1 MDAMKSHRIISRFNF
16 QGITATLLV
25 FNLTTSAQLAD
36 QGINVTDIKEEL
48 RWDATPIQTTTFANG
63 ENLSVAEE
71 DWQWINFCSKRK
83 PTVWI
88 KDEGGKKEYYYNFY
102 AVSDPRGLS
111 AEKSILPS
119 VDQIRNNEVPGFPE
133 KIFTKG
139 YLEQDSENEMVPTVP
154 TPGDQYYW
162 TITKHESAA
171 QGEEVAYI
179 FKYSDKTGTL
189 SASTGQFCDGYSA
202 IAFSPQ
208 IGKNYKYRDL
218 LPNEFKSLSNEL
230 ANLLLIE
237 PGLYNNM
244 KYEFNASLRFDSQ
257 GLNKSQKFNLNV
269 SNDPSNKKDRITSL
283 YSLDEAVA
291 NYFKYP
297 KFKNRPLEC
306 TDSIRISI
314 HTVWTKYSPPIK
326 KDSLASEF
334 LPENFR
340 SNFIKAAQMG
350 KALQSERSFIMDVNG
365 DLSTYQ
371 QQIIRGFKMRGPMSF
386 ILSPI
391 GFGLKTVTSSYSK
404 GYKQGAKSIGV
415 ILALITPFAIAA
427 AVNGYTNAKSYADA
441 STPLNLERKAN
452 AEQLMKI
459 GAAVYGVSFTTNFF
473 GSLIL
478 GSKNK
483 KMEKRINSYMD
494 ERYPYGLVV
503 DYDRK

>member
-1 MDAMKSHRIISRFNF
+1 MDVMKSAHVRSLFCYL
-16 QGITATLLV
+16 GMSAALVLLSLRV
-25 FNLTTSAQLAD
+25 SAQIAD
-36 QGINVTDIKEEL
+36 QGITVTEIKEEM
-48 RWDATPIQTTTFANG
+48 RWDATPIQTTTFSNG
-63 ENLSVAEE
+63 DNLNVAEE

-88 KDEGGKKEYYYNFY
+88 KEEGGKKEYYYNFY
-102 AVSDPRGLS
+102 AVSDSRGLAPVNS
-111 AEKSILPS
+111 VLPS
-119 VDQIRNNEVPGFPE
+119 VDQIRKNEVPGFPE

-139 YLEQDSENEMVPTVP
+139 YLEQDTENELVATVP

-162 TITKHESAA
+162 TVTKHESAA

-179 FKYSDKTGTL
+179 FKYSDKTGTI

-202 IAFSPQ
+202 IAVSPQ

-218 LPNEFKSLSNEL
+218 LPNEFKTLSNEL

-244 KYEFNASLRFDSQ
+244 KYEFNVSLRFDSQ

-297 KFKNRPLEC
+297 KYKNRPLEC

-350 KALQSERSFIMDVNG
+350 KALESERSFIMDVNR
-365 DLSTYQ
+365 DLYTYQ
-371 QQIIRGFKMRGPMSF
+371 QQIIRGFKMRGPMAVV
-386 ILSPI
+386 LSPI
-391 GFGLKTVTSSYSK
+391 GFGLKTVTGTYSK
-404 GYKQGAKSIGV
+404 GYKQGAKSIGA
-415 ILALITPFAIAA
+415 ILALITPFSIAA
-427 AVNGYTNAKSYADA
+427 TLNGYTNYKNYSDA
-441 STPLNLERKAN
+441 TTELNKERKAN
-452 AEQLMKI
+452 AEKVLKI
-459 GAAVYGVSFTTNFF
+459 GAAVYGVSFTTNLF

-483 KMEKRINSYMD
+483 KMERRINSYME
-494 ERYPYGLVV
+494 ERYPYGMVV
-503 DYDRK
+503 GYERK